1 MRGRSEEAM
10 FKRYRERALE
20 EARQRA
26 AGGVEPELEQPE
38 LMFRESFRIVRFG

>member
-10 FKRYRERALE
+10 FERYRDRALE

-26 AGGVEPELEQPE
+26 TGGAGEFEPEL
-38 LMFRESFRIVRFG
+38 MYRESFRLVHF